1 LFKIF
6 ESISEIIEQYSP
18 AQIAMEKIFV
28 DKNVASAL
36 KLGQARGAALVA
48 CAKCGLDIADYTPRQ
63 IKKSVVGYGHA
74 DKKQVQEMIRI
85 LLKLS
90 GIPQA
95 DAADAL
101 AVAVCHAN
109 LGKGLLSY
117 TLQK

>member
-1 LFKIF
+1 
-6 ESISEIIEQYSP
+6 
-18 AQIAMEKIFV
+18 
-28 DKNVASAL
+28 
-36 KLGQARGAALVA
+36 
-48 CAKCGLDIADYTPRQ
+48 
-63 IKKSVVGYGHA
+63 
-74 DKKQVQEMIRI
+74 MIRI